1 MPQRRVKVT
10 DLELLILQRIWESQ
24 KPLTV
29 GAIVETWPGTKKP
42 GYTTVL
48 KTLQKMEAKGV
59 VGHREDGKRYAYFA
73 KTDREDV
80 AESRLEQIIDR
91 MFGGDRV
98 SFVQYFI
105 DSRDFDPDELREL
118 KKLLSRKQQSRR
130 R

>member
-1 MPQRRVKVT
+1 VPSRRIKVT

-24 KPLTV
+24 QPLTV
-29 GAIVETWPGTKKP
+29 GAILETWPGAKKP

-48 KTLQKMEAKGV
+48 KTLQKMEAKAV
-59 VGHREDGKRYAYFA
+59 VGHRGDGKRYAYFA
-73 KTDREDV
+73 KIDREDV

-105 DSRDFDPDELREL
+105 DSRDFDADELREL
-118 KKLLSRKQQSRR
+118 RKLLARKRKDE
-130 R
+130 